1 MKQLLYLFL
10 IVFLV
15 GCEDEYEDI
24 YRYSKII
31 TQSKDY
37 PVYLDMGEVGKIQV
51 KAESP
56 QESPFK
62 IVSNDNYYFVGEL
75 LKGVHVYEKNGESLS
90 YQCFIECKYIKD
102 FEIAGNL
109 FYCNNL
115 VDLVILD
122 VSEPL
127 QATLL
132 HREENYFN
140 HFTSY
145 KTGWN
150 IPYEEGKG
158 LIVGSE
164 RHELTGVVTEKD
176 PNLDF
181 GEYDK
186 LYDSLTTKE
195 IPDFWFTEQPVFD
208 KPYIGMIQLGLEE
221 IRSYGS
227 YNSWAICAYR
237 SGAFSSREEDLWTEP
252 WGNYAPPYY
261 YSNAYPV
268 RMFFQDSLV
277 FILGVETNGARGYS
291 DCMVYDER
299 YPVSYHLYFPTF
311 RPIDITYLPGM
322 QVFYV
327 LSGQSIWGGY
337 KSNESAYMERYV
349 DYEIP
354 TNATSIFRV
363 ENHLITLGNELAVY
377 IPAEDELQLVTNYS
391 DISGTCWSKDGNVL
405 AVANAQGLFL
415 YDISNLENIKLI
427 P

>member
-1 MKQLLYLFL
+1 MKQFFYLLL
-10 IVFLV
+10 ILFLV

-62 IVSNDNYYFVGEL
+62 IVSNDNYYFVGEIF
-75 LKGVHVYEKNGESLS
+75 KGVHVYEKNGESVN

-109 FYCNNL
+109 LYCNNL

-150 IPYEEGKG
+150 IPFVEGKG
-158 LIVGSE
+158 LIVDTE
-164 RHELTGVVTEKD
+164 THELSGAVTDKQ
-176 PNLDF
+176 PNLNFNELDS
-181 GEYDK
+181 
-186 LYDSLTTKE
+186 LYDNLTTKD
-195 IPDFWFTEQPVFD
+195 IPDSWFGNHPEYDQ
-208 KPYIGMIQLGLEE
+208 PYIGMIKLGLDE
-221 IRSYGS
+221 IHSYGS
-227 YNSWAICAYR
+227 YNSWSICSYS
-237 SGAFSSREEDLWTEP
+237 SGNFSVREEDLWTEP

-268 RMFFQDSLV
+268 RMFFQDSLI
-277 FILGVETNGARGYS
+277 FILGVETNGTRGYS
-291 DCMVYDER
+291 DCMVYDEN

-311 RPIDITYLPGM
+311 RPIDITYLPSI
-322 QVFYV
+322 QVFFV

-363 ENHLITLGNELAVY
+363 GNNVITLGNQLSVY
-377 IPAEDELQLVTNYS
+377 IPSEDELQLVTNYP
-391 DISGTCWSKDGNVL
+391 DISGTCYSKAGDIL
-405 AVANAQGLFL
+405 AVANTQGLFL